1 MCFLTLPV
9 FACVIHYL
17 WLGREIAQCNWSE
30 SRYGIIL
37 SLVFRVFT
45 TFTITIISEVMKH
58 KEKLSI
64 NYYRSDVVKFYTSI
78 VMFMLKKKNARKKK
92 RKEGKKLERLLN
104 PTL

>member
-1 MCFLTLPV
+1 M
-9 FACVIHYL
+9 FACVIHYV

-45 TFTITIISEVMKH
+45 TFTITIISEVMKS
-58 KEKLSI
+58 KEKLSR
-64 NYYRSDVVKFYTSI
+64 NYHRSDVVKFYTSMF
-78 VMFMLKKKNARKKK
+78 MFMLVKKKV
-92 RKEGKKLERLLN
+92 GRLLN